1 MHIKRILALG
11 TALLM
16 LTGIAAAQFDG
27 PAPVAWRWTQPTPAA
42 PLGSPLVVDDT
53 VYVAV
58 GQRIHALD
66 KSTGN
71 QKWRYPAGL
80 PIEGYFRS
88 GVLKAGDTII
98 ASADNKT
105 VFAVDAAT
113 GAAKWQYILPV
124 PVIGE
129 PVLVDSTV
137 VVAMSDNSLMA
148 INAANGE
155 PAWPGPYKV
164 FDGLNRNIGSHGG
177 NVLVFTAT
185 SELRAID
192 VTTQKLAWRAR
203 FTQIGPDAYPV
214 VFGDNIYVVS
224 GPFIAAVNAITG
236 SGRGQVDTREQLG
249 YAPAVSPSGVFAVT
263 REGKALCY
271 DLDLRRQ
278 LFSPIE
284 LGSLPAVRP
293 SPVGSMFLAPT
304 TNGAL
309 NLVNPANGQTIW
321 SYLVRPTLTSS
332 NVAPTPGQGADPG
345 GGLAGGKGGGQ
356 QQQTPAST
364 VVLAVAATGPAVL
377 GGNTLF
383 VLVEDGSLLAFDRS
397 TGVDLT
403 APDVK
408 MLWPNMGDL
417 VSGQPP
423 LELIFKISDE
433 ASGIDNKSLKIDV
446 DGTELEHAF
455 GRDGIAISRISS
467 LGKNKPLSNGRKK
480 ITVTVSDWMGNE
492 TRKSYSLV
500 IDNSLPPL
508 VRPTGQSG
516 DTGDNPRGGKGG
528 AIGGVGGG
536 VTGGGTRGGGGGGTR
551 GGGGG

>member
-1 MHIKRILALG
+1 MHIKRTLALG
-11 TALLM
+11 TALAM

-42 PLGSPLVVDDT
+42 PLGAPLVVDDT

-58 GQRIHALD
+58 GQRIYALD
-66 KSTGN
+66 KATGN

-88 GVLKAGDTII
+88 GVLKAGDTIV
-98 ASADNKT
+98 AAADNKT

-113 GAAKWQYILPV
+113 GNAKWQYILPV

-129 PVLVDSTV
+129 PVLVENAV
-137 VVAMSDNSLMA
+137 VVALSDNSLMA
-148 INAANGE
+148 INAADGQ
-155 PAWPGPYKV
+155 PLWPGPYKV
-164 FDGLNRNIGSHGG
+164 FDGLNRNLGAHNG
-177 NVLVFTAT
+177 NVLLFTAT

-192 VTTQKLAWRAR
+192 VTTQKTVWRAR
-203 FTQIGPDAYPV
+203 FTQIGPDAFPV
-214 VFGDNIYVVS
+214 VYGDNVYVIS
-224 GPFIAAVNAITG
+224 GPFVAAVNAVTG
-236 SGRGQVDTREQLG
+236 GGRGQIDTREQLG
-249 YAPAVSPSGVFAVT
+249 RAPAVSAEGVFVVT
-263 REGKALCY
+263 REGKALGF

-278 LFSPIE
+278 LFNPVE

-293 SPVGSMFLAPT
+293 SAVGTMFLAPT

-309 NLVNPANGQTIW
+309 NLINPKNGQTVW
-321 SYLVRPTLTSS
+321 SYLVRPTITSS
-332 NVAPTPGQGADPG
+332 NAPATGGQGADPG
-345 GGLAGGKGGGQ
+345 GGGVGGVAGGKGGGQ
-356 QQQTPAST
+356 QKTQPTST
-364 VVLAVAATGPAVL
+364 EVLAVAATGPAVL
-377 GGNTLF
+377 GGSTLF
-383 VLVEDGSLLAFDRS
+383 VLVEDGSLLAFDRK

-403 APDVK
+403 SPDVE

-423 LELIFKISDE
+423 LELIFKIQDE

-446 DGTELEHAF
+446 DGTELEHEF

-500 IDNSLPPL
+500 VDNSLPPL
-508 VRPTGQSG
+508 VRPTGDQ
-516 DTGDNPRGGKGG
+516 DTTGGGAAGRGKGG

-536 VTGGGTRGGGGGGTR
+536 TRGGGGGG
-551 GGGGG
+551 